1 MYGLVSVGVSKAAEP
16 RFDMLLHCSN
26 VHSSQYLIS
35 RNVIWE
41 HGNNSEKGMLKGLIY
56 EKINSGRVCSAIRK
70 KISKNNNKKNNHLK
84 SVTQ

>member
-1 MYGLVSVGVSKAAEP
+1 MYGLVSVWVSRAAEP

-26 VHSSQYLIS
+26 FHSSQYLIS

-56 EKINSGRVCSAIRK
+56 EKINSGRVCTAVRK
-70 KISKNNNKKNNHLK
+70 KISSDLK
-84 SVTQ
+84 ITTERTTI